1 MTNKT
6 RTILLAFLGGMVL
19 ACSTQKNNLVNREYH
34 ALNTKFNV
42 LFNGKEAL
50 EIGKAVLYQNNQDNF
65 LAILP
70 VEPIVL
76 QGEDE
81 ENKASIPSFN
91 LAEEKAVK
99 AIQKHSMNIGGKQRN
114 RQIQDAYLLLGK
126 ARYFDRRFLPALEAF
141 NYLLEGYFGNE
152 DVYYE
157 ARLWREKT
165 NLRLRNNALVVDNLK
180 PLAQRIPFGAP
191 LFSDVNAT
199 LAQAY
204 INLKNQDSAA
214 VYISQAALA
223 EKDKTTKA
231 RYRYIEA
238 QLLERAHLIDSARQA
253 FQTIVSWKRK
263 APRIFWMQAKLQ
275 TIRLQAQLDS
285 VSPLPALERLSKLFE
300 NQPYLHLIHQQEAR
314 YLLNQKQDSL
324 ALSYFNKSL
333 RSPNID
339 TSTQIAN
346 YRELADYYFQAGGY
360 VKTGAY
366 LDSLLRQIPEE
377 GRFKMNIQRERDGLD
392 EVIALEQVIR
402 STDSILSL
410 AAMTKEEQL
419 SFFQNVID
427 EKRAKELAAIEEDKK
442 GFFSFGN
449 NPANV
454 FYFYNE
460 RLVVQGKQAFLSTWG
475 NRPNSDNW
483 NRQSVINSAS
493 VEEEKATQEQET
505 ASFFIETPDFFVEQI
520 PTDTLAIAALRKDRR
535 QAYLDVGIIYK
546 EKFKNNPLALSRLD
560 KVFQLKPSETQ
571 EVSALYHTFKILENT
586 DPERAISYRTT
597 LLERYPD
604 SPFAQIV
611 KDPENFKLEENQ
623 SPSGLYERA
632 YRAYLNQEF
641 QAVLNACVNLEVIVS
656 GTPLAPKV
664 AFLKA
669 IILGRLDGEEAY
681 IQNLKKLIELYPN
694 AREANLAITT
704 LTRLDE
710 ERQLKFKPLVLNT
723 YKWVL
728 SFPIE
733 QPLDQ
738 LLAALRKSLDEEQKQ
753 AWKITQDAYSRKTH
767 FIVIHSRQQLPE
779 TEYFLKKWAELPN
792 FEQNVNNFVLLS
804 AQYEQIQR
812 FKSWEAI
819 HKTPQE

>member
-314 YLLNQKQDSL
+314 YLLNQKKDSL

-402 STDSILSL
+402 SADSILSL

-493 VEEEKATQEQET
+493 VEEEKTPQEQET

-520 PTDTLAIAALRKDRR
+520 PTDTLALAALRKDRR

-669 IILGRLDGEEAY
+669 ITLGRLDGEEAY
-681 IQNLKKLIELYPN
+681 IQNLKKLVELYPN

-704 LTRLDE
+704 LIRLDE

>member
-65 LAILP
+65 LAVLP

-314 YLLNQKQDSL
+314 YLLSQKQDSL

-493 VEEEKATQEQET
+493 VEEEKASQEQET

-520 PTDTLAIAALRKDRR
+520 PTDTLALAALRKDRR

-669 IILGRLDGEEAY
+669 ITLGRLDGEEAY
-681 IQNLKKLIELYPN
+681 IQNLKKLVELYPN

-704 LTRLDE
+704 LIRLDE

-738 LLAALRKSLDEEQKQ
+738 LLVALRKSLDEEQKQ

>member
-1 MTNKT
+1 
-6 RTILLAFLGGMVL
+6 MVL

-65 LAILP
+65 LAVLP

-314 YLLNQKQDSL
+314 YLLSQNQDSL

-493 VEEEKATQEQET
+493 VEEEKASQEQET

-520 PTDTLAIAALRKDRR
+520 PTDTLALAALRKDRR

-669 IILGRLDGEEAY
+669 ITLGRLDGEEAY
-681 IQNLKKLIELYPN
+681 IQNLKKLVELYPN

>member
-1 MTNKT
+1 
-6 RTILLAFLGGMVL
+6 MVL

-65 LAILP
+65 LAVLP

-126 ARYFDRRFLPALEAF
+126 ARYYDRRFLPALEAF

-238 QLLERAHLIDSARQA
+238 QLLEKAHLIDSARQA

-314 YLLNQKQDSL
+314 YLLSQKQDSL

-392 EVIALEQVIR
+392 DVIALEQVIR

-493 VEEEKATQEQET
+493 VEEEKASQEQET

-520 PTDTLAIAALRKDRR
+520 PTDTLALAALRKDRR

-641 QAVLNACVNLEVIVS
+641 QAVLKACVNLEVIVS

-669 IILGRLDGEEAY
+669 ITLGRLDGEEAY
-681 IQNLKKLIELYPN
+681 IQNLKKLVELYPN

-704 LTRLDE
+704 LIRLDE

-738 LLAALRKSLDEEQKQ
+738 LLVALRKSLDEEQKQ

-767 FIVIHSRQQLPE
+767 FIVIHSHQQLPE
-779 TEYFLKKWAELPN
+779 TEYFLKKWAKLPN

>member
-65 LAILP
+65 LAVLP

-314 YLLNQKQDSL
+314 YLLSQKQDSL

-493 VEEEKATQEQET
+493 VEEEKASQEQET

-520 PTDTLAIAALRKDRR
+520 PTDTLALAALRKDRR

-669 IILGRLDGEEAY
+669 ITLGRLDGEEAY
-681 IQNLKKLIELYPN
+681 IQNLKKLVELYPN

-738 LLAALRKSLDEEQKQ
+738 LLVALRKSLDEEQKQ

-812 FKSWEAI
+812 FKNWEAI

>member
-1 MTNKT
+1 
-6 RTILLAFLGGMVL
+6 MVL

-65 LAILP
+65 LAVLP

-314 YLLNQKQDSL
+314 YLLSQKQDSL

-419 SFFQNVID
+419 SFFKNVID

-493 VEEEKATQEQET
+493 VEEEKASQEQET

-520 PTDTLAIAALRKDRR
+520 PTDTLALAALRKDRR

-669 IILGRLDGEEAY
+669 ITLGRLDGEEAY
-681 IQNLKKLIELYPN
+681 IQNLKKLVELYPN

-704 LTRLDE
+704 LIRLDE

>member
-1 MTNKT
+1 
-6 RTILLAFLGGMVL
+6 MVL

-65 LAILP
+65 LAVLP

-126 ARYFDRRFLPALEAF
+126 ARYYDRRFLPALEAF

-238 QLLERAHLIDSARQA
+238 QLLEKAHLIDSARQA

-314 YLLNQKQDSL
+314 YLLSQKQDSL

-392 EVIALEQVIR
+392 DVIALEQVIR

-493 VEEEKATQEQET
+493 VEEEKASQEQET

-520 PTDTLAIAALRKDRR
+520 PTDTLALAALRKDRR

-641 QAVLNACVNLEVIVS
+641 QAVLKACVNLEVIVS

-669 IILGRLDGEEAY
+669 ITLGRLDGEEAY
-681 IQNLKKLIELYPN
+681 IQNLKKLVELYPN

-704 LTRLDE
+704 LIRLDE

-738 LLAALRKSLDEEQKQ
+738 LLVALRKSLDEEQKQ

-767 FIVIHSRQQLPE
+767 FIVIHSHQQLPE
-779 TEYFLKKWAELPN
+779 TEYFLKKWVKLPN

>member
-1 MTNKT
+1 
-6 RTILLAFLGGMVL
+6 MVL

-65 LAILP
+65 LAVLP

-493 VEEEKATQEQET
+493 VEEEKASQEQET

-520 PTDTLAIAALRKDRR
+520 PTDTLALAALRKDRR

-641 QAVLNACVNLEVIVS
+641 QAVLKACVNLEVIVS

-669 IILGRLDGEEAY
+669 ITLGRLDGEEAY

-738 LLAALRKSLDEEQKQ
+738 LLVALRKSLDEEQKQ

>member
-1 MTNKT
+1 
-6 RTILLAFLGGMVL
+6 MVL

-50 EIGKAVLYQNNQDNF
+50 EIGKAVLYQNNQDDF
-65 LAILP
+65 LAVLP

-99 AIQKHSMNIGGKQRN
+99 AIQKHSMNIGGEQRN

-152 DVYYE
+152 DVYNE

-191 LFSDVNAT
+191 LFSDVNAS

-238 QLLERAHLIDSARQA
+238 QLLERAQHIDSARQA

-314 YLLNQKQDSL
+314 YLLSQKQDSL

-493 VEEEKATQEQET
+493 VEEEKAAQEQET

-520 PTDTLAIAALRKDRR
+520 PTDTLALAALRKDRR

-586 DPERAISYRTT
+586 DPERAINYRTT

-641 QAVLNACVNLEVIVS
+641 QAVLKACVNLEVIVS

-669 IILGRLDGEEAY
+669 ITLGRLDGEEAY

-738 LLAALRKSLDEEQKQ
+738 LLVALRKSLDEEQKQ
-753 AWKITQDAYSRKTH
+753 TWKITQDAYSRKTH

-819 HKTPQE
+819 HKTLQE

>member
-1 MTNKT
+1 
-6 RTILLAFLGGMVL
+6 MVL

-493 VEEEKATQEQET
+493 VEEEKASQEQET

-520 PTDTLAIAALRKDRR
+520 PTDTLALAALRKDRR

-669 IILGRLDGEEAY
+669 ITLGRLDGEEAY
-681 IQNLKKLIELYPN
+681 IQNLKKLVELYPN

-704 LTRLDE
+704 LIRLDE

>member
-1 MTNKT
+1 
-6 RTILLAFLGGMVL
+6 MVL

-65 LAILP
+65 LAVLP

-126 ARYFDRRFLPALEAF
+126 ARYYDRRFLPALEAF

-238 QLLERAHLIDSARQA
+238 QLLEKAHLIDSARQA

-314 YLLNQKQDSL
+314 YLLSQKQDSL

-392 EVIALEQVIR
+392 DVIALEQVIR

-493 VEEEKATQEQET
+493 VEEEKASQEQET

-520 PTDTLAIAALRKDRR
+520 PTDTLALAALRKDRR

-632 YRAYLNQEF
+632 YRAYLNQEL
-641 QAVLNACVNLEVIVS
+641 QAVLKACVNLEVIVS

-669 IILGRLDGEEAY
+669 ITLGRLDGEEAY
-681 IQNLKKLIELYPN
+681 IQNLKKLVELYPN

-704 LTRLDE
+704 LIRLDE

-728 SFPIE
+728 SFPIG

-738 LLAALRKSLDEEQKQ
+738 LLVALRKSLDEEQKQ

-767 FIVIHSRQQLPE
+767 FIVIHSHQQLPE
-779 TEYFLKKWAELPN
+779 TEYFLKKWAKLPN

>member
-1 MTNKT
+1 
-6 RTILLAFLGGMVL
+6 MVL

-65 LAILP
+65 LAVLP

-238 QLLERAHLIDSARQA
+238 QLLERAQHIDSARQA

-339 TSTQIAN
+339 ISTQIAN

-493 VEEEKATQEQET
+493 VEEEKASQEQET

-520 PTDTLAIAALRKDRR
+520 PTDTLALAALRKDRR

-669 IILGRLDGEEAY
+669 ITLGRLDGEEAY
-681 IQNLKKLIELYPN
+681 IQNLKKLVELYPN

>member
-1 MTNKT
+1 
-6 RTILLAFLGGMVL
+6 MVL

>member
-65 LAILP
+65 LAVLP

-314 YLLNQKQDSL
+314 YLLSQKQDSL

-427 EKRAKELAAIEEDKK
+427 EKRSKELAAIEEEKK

-493 VEEEKATQEQET
+493 VEEEKASQEQET

-520 PTDTLAIAALRKDRR
+520 PTDTLALAALRKDRR

-632 YRAYLNQEF
+632 YRAYINQEF

-669 IILGRLDGEEAY
+669 ITLGRLDGEEAY
-681 IQNLKKLIELYPN
+681 IQNLKKLVELYPN

-704 LTRLDE
+704 LIRLDE

-792 FEQNVNNFVLLS
+792 FEQNVNNFVLLT

-812 FKSWEAI
+812 FKNWEAI

>member
-1 MTNKT
+1 
-6 RTILLAFLGGMVL
+6 MVL

-65 LAILP
+65 LAVLP

-126 ARYFDRRFLPALEAF
+126 ARYYDRRFLPALEAF

-238 QLLERAHLIDSARQA
+238 QLLEKAHLIDSARQA

-314 YLLNQKQDSL
+314 YLLSQKQDSL

-392 EVIALEQVIR
+392 DVIALEQVIR

-442 GFFSFGN
+442 GFFSFRN

-493 VEEEKATQEQET
+493 VEEEKASQEQET

-520 PTDTLAIAALRKDRR
+520 PTDTLALAALRKDRR

-641 QAVLNACVNLEVIVS
+641 QAVLKACVNLEVIVS

-669 IILGRLDGEEAY
+669 ITLGRLDGEEAY
-681 IQNLKKLIELYPN
+681 IQNLKKLVELYPN

-704 LTRLDE
+704 LIRLDE

-738 LLAALRKSLDEEQKQ
+738 LLVALRKSLDEEQKQ

-767 FIVIHSRQQLPE
+767 FIVIHSHQQLPE
-779 TEYFLKKWAELPN
+779 TEYFLKKWAKLPN

>member
-1 MTNKT
+1 LTNKT

-493 VEEEKATQEQET
+493 VEEEKASQEQET

-520 PTDTLAIAALRKDRR
+520 PTDTLALAALRKDRR

-641 QAVLNACVNLEVIVS
+641 QAVLKACVNLEVIVS

-669 IILGRLDGEEAY
+669 ITLGRLDGEEAY
-681 IQNLKKLIELYPN
+681 IQNLKKLVELYPN
-694 AREANLAITT
+694 SREANSAITT

-812 FKSWEAI
+812 FKNWEAI

>member
-1 MTNKT
+1 
-6 RTILLAFLGGMVL
+6 MVL

-34 ALNTKFNV
+34 ALNSKFNV
-42 LFNGKEAL
+42 LFYGKEAL

-314 YLLNQKQDSL
+314 YLLSQKQDSL

-493 VEEEKATQEQET
+493 VEEEKASQEQET

-520 PTDTLAIAALRKDRR
+520 PTDTLALAALRKDRR

-586 DPERAISYRTT
+586 DPERAINYRTT

-669 IILGRLDGEEAY
+669 ITLGRLDGEEAY
-681 IQNLKKLIELYPN
+681 IQNLKKLVELYPN

-704 LTRLDE
+704 LIRLDE

>member
-1 MTNKT
+1 
-6 RTILLAFLGGMVL
+6 MVL

-65 LAILP
+65 LAVLP

-314 YLLNQKQDSL
+314 YLLSQKQDSL

-427 EKRAKELAAIEEDKK
+427 EKRSKELAAIEEEKK

-493 VEEEKATQEQET
+493 VEEEKASQEQET

-520 PTDTLAIAALRKDRR
+520 PTDTLALAALRKDRR

-632 YRAYLNQEF
+632 YRAYINQEF

-669 IILGRLDGEEAY
+669 ITLGRLDGEEAY
-681 IQNLKKLIELYPN
+681 IQNLKKLVELYPN

-704 LTRLDE
+704 LIRLDE

>member
-1 MTNKT
+1 
-6 RTILLAFLGGMVL
+6 MVL

-314 YLLNQKQDSL
+314 YLLSQNQDSL

>member
-1 MTNKT
+1 
-6 RTILLAFLGGMVL
+6 MVL

-65 LAILP
+65 LAVLP

-314 YLLNQKQDSL
+314 YLLSQKQDSL

-493 VEEEKATQEQET
+493 VEEEKASQEQET

-520 PTDTLAIAALRKDRR
+520 PTDTLALAALRKDRR

-669 IILGRLDGEEAY
+669 ITLGRLDGEEAY
-681 IQNLKKLIELYPN
+681 IQNLKKLVELYPN

-704 LTRLDE
+704 LIRLDE

>member
-1 MTNKT
+1 
-6 RTILLAFLGGMVL
+6 MVL

-65 LAILP
+65 LAVLP

-238 QLLERAHLIDSARQA
+238 QLLERAQHIDSARQA

-339 TSTQIAN
+339 ISTQIAN

-493 VEEEKATQEQET
+493 VEEEKASQEQET

-520 PTDTLAIAALRKDRR
+520 PTDTLALAALRKDRR

-641 QAVLNACVNLEVIVS
+641 QAVLKACVNLEVIVS

-664 AFLKA
+664 AFLKT
-669 IILGRLDGEEAY
+669 ITLGRLDGEEAY
-681 IQNLKKLIELYPN
+681 IQNLKKLVELYPN

>member
-1 MTNKT
+1 
-6 RTILLAFLGGMVL
+6 MVL

-65 LAILP
+65 LAVLP

-493 VEEEKATQEQET
+493 VEEEKASQEQET

-520 PTDTLAIAALRKDRR
+520 PTDTLALAALRKDRR

-641 QAVLNACVNLEVIVS
+641 QAVLKACVNLEVIVS

-669 IILGRLDGEEAY
+669 ITLGRLDGEEAY

>member
-1 MTNKT
+1 
-6 RTILLAFLGGMVL
+6 MVL

-65 LAILP
+65 LAVLP

-314 YLLNQKQDSL
+314 YLLSQKQDSL

>member
-50 EIGKAVLYQNNQDNF
+50 VIGKAVLYQNNQDNF

-346 YRELADYYFQAGGY
+346 YRELSDYYFQAAGY

-377 GRFKMNIQRERDGLD
+377 GRFRMNI
-392 EVIALEQVIR
+392 
-402 STDSILSL
+402 
-410 AAMTKEEQL
+410 
-419 SFFQNVID
+419 
-427 EKRAKELAAIEEDKK
+427 
-442 GFFSFGN
+442 
-449 NPANV
+449 
-454 FYFYNE
+454 
-460 RLVVQGKQAFLSTWG
+460 
-475 NRPNSDNW
+475 
-483 NRQSVINSAS
+483 
-493 VEEEKATQEQET
+493 
-505 ASFFIETPDFFVEQI
+505 
-520 PTDTLAIAALRKDRR
+520 
-535 QAYLDVGIIYK
+535 
-546 EKFKNNPLALSRLD
+546 
-560 KVFQLKPSETQ
+560 
-571 EVSALYHTFKILENT
+571 
-586 DPERAISYRTT
+586 
-597 LLERYPD
+597 
-604 SPFAQIV
+604 
-611 KDPENFKLEENQ
+611 
-623 SPSGLYERA
+623 
-632 YRAYLNQEF
+632 
-641 QAVLNACVNLEVIVS
+641 
-656 GTPLAPKV
+656 
-664 AFLKA
+664 
-669 IILGRLDGEEAY
+669 
-681 IQNLKKLIELYPN
+681 
-694 AREANLAITT
+694 
-704 LTRLDE
+704 
-710 ERQLKFKPLVLNT
+710 
-723 YKWVL
+723 
-728 SFPIE
+728 
-733 QPLDQ
+733 
-738 LLAALRKSLDEEQKQ
+738 
-753 AWKITQDAYSRKTH
+753 
-767 FIVIHSRQQLPE
+767 
-779 TEYFLKKWAELPN
+779 
-792 FEQNVNNFVLLS
+792 
-804 AQYEQIQR
+804 
-812 FKSWEAI
+812 
-819 HKTPQE
+819 